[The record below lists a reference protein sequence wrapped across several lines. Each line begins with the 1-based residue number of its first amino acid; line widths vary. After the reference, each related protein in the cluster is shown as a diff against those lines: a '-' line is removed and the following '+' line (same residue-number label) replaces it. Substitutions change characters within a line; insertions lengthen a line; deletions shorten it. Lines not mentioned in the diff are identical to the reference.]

1 MTAPLLQVTD
11 LKTHFHT
18 AKGLMKAVDGVSF
31 SLAAG
36 EVLGLVG
43 ESGSGKSITG
53 FSIIGLIDQPGRIE
67 SGSSIKLEGREL
79 VGLAPSELRA
89 IRGKAISMVFQDP
102 MMTLNP
108 VLSIFTQIR
117 LALEAHGKIPP
128 AEARQRAI
136 AALKQVRIPDPELKV
151 DFYPHQFSGGM
162 RQRVAIAIALLH
174 KPKLIIADEPTTALD
189 VSIQAEILAEMKEL
203 VKETGT
209 ALIWISHDLATVAS
223 IADQVAVMKT
233 GRIVE
238 AGATN
243 DVLLNPQH
251 PYTRGLLDALPSRA
265 EPGTMLARNSGDGA
279 VDPAPPP
286 RREATGQNRLPKH
299 GVPYFVIEGVSKQF
313 RKNTGLLHDLAEKA
327 GLASPVPVV
336 QAVDDISLTL
346 ARGDALGLVGESG
359 SGKSTLGR
367 IAAGIYA
374 PTSGIVR
381 LEGERVISGGR
392 NPTKVTTRVQTI
404 FQDPFAS
411 LDPRMRVGDSISEG
425 PLAHG
430 LVTRAQAGEYVRQWL
445 AAVGLDPAFA
455 GRYPHQF
462 SGGQRQRVAI
472 ARALAMQPD
481 VVVCDEPVA
490 SLDVSIQAQI
500 INLLIRLRKEL
511 ELTLIFIS
519 HDLSVVRHLCDR
531 VAIMYR
537 GRIVEAGQTAE
548 IYENPQDDYTRRLL
562 AAVPVLPQ
570 AARRPRKQFEPSK
583 YEVNDGTLAVGRSG
597 LARQGGEDPRR
608 PFSEAEGLEER
619 RALRRG
625 AVLRQRP

>member
-79 VGLAPSELRA
+79 VGLAPNELRA
-89 IRGKAISMVFQDP
+89 IRGKVISMVFQDP

-117 LALEAHGKIPP
+117 LALEAHGKIST

-189 VSIQAEILAEMKEL
+189 VSIQVEILAEMKEL

-265 EPGTMLARNSGDGA
+265 EPGAMLARNSGDGEA
-279 VDPAPPP
+279 DPAPPP
-286 RREATGQNRLPKH
+286 RREASGQTRVPKH
-299 GVPYFVIEGVSKQF
+299 DVPYFVIEGVSKQF
-313 RKNTGLLHDLAEKA
+313 RRNTGLLHDLAEKA

-336 QAVDDISLTL
+336 QAVDNISLTL

-374 PTSGIVR
+374 PTTGKVR
-381 LEGERVISGGR
+381 LEGDPVISGGR

-455 GRYPHQF
+455 SRYPHQF

-570 AARRPRKQFEPSK
+570 QVQAAAA
-583 YEVNDGTLAVGRSG
+583 AV
-597 LARQGGEDPRR
+597 
-608 PFSEAEGLEER
+608 
-619 RALRRG
+619 
-625 AVLRQRP
+625 